1 MGLVV
6 KVGEGSVTGNG
17 GSSTDR
23 ETRGCQINGSSGT
36 DCWSI
41 DREKIDGGR
50 KLDW

>member
-23 ETRGCQINGSSGT
+23 ETRGCQINGSSELIAGLLIERRLT
-36 DCWSI
+36 EVES
-41 DREKIDGGR
+41 
-50 KLDW
+50 